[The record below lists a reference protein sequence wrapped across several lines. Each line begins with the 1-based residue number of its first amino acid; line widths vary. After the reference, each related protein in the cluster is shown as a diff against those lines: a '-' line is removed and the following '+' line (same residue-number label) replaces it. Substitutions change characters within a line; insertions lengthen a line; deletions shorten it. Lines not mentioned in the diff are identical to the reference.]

1 MKLGILLSVVVTLV
15 LSSSAPASDYSSL
28 VDRGYRW
35 VSVNGPYAC
44 HTEPG
49 AEQLT
54 KGRADARDPNVVQ
67 NIWCYYLL
75 PGTIVQIMKE
85 DRARGMSQMR
95 LAGVP
100 TLLWTSSRFLS
111 RRPIQDLYG
120 MIETPESSGLA
131 SSAARTGASPLPAG
145 GSSSSR
151 AGH

>member
-1 MKLGILLSVVVTLV
+1 MKLGILLSAFVTLV
-15 LSSSAPASDYSSL
+15 LSSSAPANDYSSL
-28 VDRGYRW
+28 ADQGYRW
-35 VSVNGPYAC
+35 VSVHGPYAC

-54 KGRADARDPNVVQ
+54 KRQADARDPNVVQ
-67 NIWCYYLL
+67 NIWCYYPL
-75 PGTIVQIMKE
+75 PGTIVQLMKE

-120 MIETPESSGLA
+120 VIETPESSGLA
-131 SSAARTGASPLPAG
+131 SSAARPGVSPLPS

-151 AGH
+151 TGH

>member
-1 MKLGILLSVVVTLV
+1 MKLGISLLAIVTLA
-15 LSSSAPASDYSSL
+15 LSSSAPATDYSSL
-28 VDRGYRW
+28 AEQGYRW

-49 AEQLT
+49 AEQLSNH
-54 KGRADARDPNVVQ
+54 KADARDPNVVQ

-75 PGTIVQIMKE
+75 PGTIVQIIKE

-120 MIETPESSGLA
+120 TIETPESSGLTSTPA
-131 SSAARTGASPLPAG
+131 NAG
-145 GSSSSR
+145 GSQFPSGSSGSR
-151 AGH
+151 KGH

>member
-1 MKLGILLSVVVTLV
+1 MKLDILLSASVTLV
-15 LSSSAPASDYSSL
+15 LSSSAPANDYSSL
-28 VDRGYRW
+28 ADQGYRW

-54 KGRADARDPNVVQ
+54 KRQADARDPNVVQ

-75 PGTIVQIMKE
+75 PGTIVQLMKE

-120 MIETPESSGLA
+120 VIETPESSGLA
-131 SSAARTGASPLPAG
+131 SSAPRAGVSPLPS
-145 GSSSSR
+145 GSPSSR
-151 AGH
+151 TGH